1 MAAQGTMLAQVA
13 LAEYPPRRFAV
24 GRNAPGVYSS
34 IAAHAAALLLA
45 ALLVGA
51 LSGICAAQD
60 DAAAPTTGQG
70 GAPSSDAKTAKQ
82 SPKNQPAP
90 TNFEGL
96 GFSIA
101 PRDGGRGKTSFFGV
115 VGEGYK
121 FVYVLD
127 RSGSMGGRGRESL
140 RAVKAELIES
150 LKNLDS
156 VHQFQ
161 IVFYNEQP
169 VVFNPTG
176 NAARLAFA
184 TDENK
189 DRAVRFVDT
198 IAAAGGTCHEAAL
211 RLALRLQPDVIF
223 LLTDGDE
230 PKLTPEQFRLIRRL
244 AAGVIINTIEFGS
257 GPKPEGESFLEVLAS
272 QNGGKYA
279 YVDISQRAAES
290 AASEPPSR
298 RP

>member
-1 MAAQGTMLAQVA
+1 MIERAALCFHTAVTGFRAMAMVA
-13 LAEYPPRRFAV
+13 IAFAV
-24 GRNAPGVYSS
+24 FD
-34 IAAHAAALLLA
+34 
-45 ALLVGA
+45 
-51 LSGICAAQD
+51 LSGAEPKKED
-60 DAAAPTTGQG
+60 LESRT
-70 GAPSSDAKTAKQ
+70 PSAKRG
-82 SPKNQPAP
+82 
-90 TNFEGL
+90 FEGL

-101 PRDGGRGKTSFFGV
+101 PKEGGKGKTSFFGI

-161 IVFYNEQP
+161 IVFYNDTP
-169 VVFNPTG
+169 TLFNPTG

-184 TDENK
+184 TEENK
-189 DRAVRFVDT
+189 ERATRFLDSIV
-198 IAAAGGTCHEAAL
+198 ASGGTSHEGAL
-211 RLALRLQPDVIF
+211 RLAVRLQPDVIF

-230 PKLTPEQFRLIRRL
+230 PKLTAAQFLLIRRL
-244 AAGVIINTIEFGS
+244 AAGAIIHTIEFGS
-257 GPKPEGESFLEVLAS
+257 GPKPEGGSFLAVLAS

-279 YVDISQRAAES
+279 YVDISKHAAKGESSAES
-290 AASEPPSR
+290 QNVAKP
-298 RP
+298 